1 MFGAL
6 SSAAASS
13 SSFSWTGLVI
23 VAVVVAIIY
32 PVQKRLRAHLSHQR
46 RARWA
51 ELEGRDGVGLPEK
64 DQGRDDGRG

>member
-6 SSAAASS
+6 SSATASSS

-32 PVQKRLRAHLSHQR
+32 PVQKRLRARLSQQR

-51 ELEGRDGVGLPEK
+51 ELEERESDVEDGRD
-64 DQGRDDGRG
+64 